1 MLKKILPAG
10 HNEGQSPFMEALK
23 ENHVSDF
30 LFKQF
35 VLAENDLN
43 RRDAH
48 GRTVLMYLVTF
59 QVPGEDRIALLREYG
74 ADINAK
80 DKDGNTA
87 LHYHVKSD
95 WFNEGTTRALLAN
108 DADPLAMNKMGKIP
122 FKLANE
128 RILKY
133 YGAPYQVLEEATK
146 AAQEI
151 RNNAIAHQLINLQ
164 LDHNFRL
171 GTYLAEERTTTN
183 KVASWDRAREILR
196 AYCNEK
202 S

>member
-10 HNEGQSPFMEALK
+10 HKEGQSPFMEALK
-23 ENHVSDF
+23 EHHVSDF

-35 VLAENDLN
+35 VLEEKDLN

-59 QVPGEDRIALLREYG
+59 QVPGEDRIALLREHG

-80 DKDGNTA
+80 DEDGNIA
-87 LHYHVKSD
+87 LHYHANSD
-95 WFNEGTTRALLAN
+95 WFNEGTTRALLDN
-108 DADPLAMNKMGKIP
+108 DANPLAMNKMGQIP
-122 FKLANE
+122 LKFAKE
-128 RILKY
+128 RSLKY

-146 AAQEI
+146 AAQESK
-151 RNNAIAHQLINLQ
+151 NNAIAQQLIRLQ
-164 LDHNFRL
+164 LDHHFRL
-171 GTYLAEERTTTN
+171 GTYLAEERTPTN
-183 KVASWDRAREILR
+183 KVASWDRARENLR
-196 AYCNEK
+196 AYCNER